1 MNPILSKD
9 ALKFLDL
16 VSPEPTEILLEM
28 ESLAKERNFPT
39 VGPRAGMAIELLT
52 VLSHAT
58 RAFEFGSG
66 FGYSAYWIARG
77 LPPSGSVVLTDRD
90 PNELDLAR
98 DFLNRAG
105 FADKAIFETGDARE
119 IFDNYSEQFDLILFD
134 HYNCDYLPDFHA
146 VKTKLRPGGVLI
158 ADNAMSGLTVSFEGL
173 LSFFDPDSE
182 DPQLNENTLGTAN
195 YLLELKKDSSF
206 KTFVIPLGDG
216 IVVSVSI

>member
-9 ALKFLDL
+9 ALEFLDL
-16 VSPEPTEILLEM
+16 VSPEPDEILLEM
-28 ESLAKERNFPT
+28 ESLAKERNFPI
-39 VGPRAGMAIELLT
+39 VGPRAGMAIELIT
-52 VLSHAT
+52 ILSRAT
-58 RAFEFGSG
+58 KAFEFGSG

-77 LPPSGSVVLTDRD
+77 LPPGGSVVLTDRD
-90 PNELDLAR
+90 STELDLAR
-98 DFLNRAG
+98 NFLDRSG
-105 FADKAIFETGDARE
+105 LADKAIFETGDARE
-119 IFDNYSEQFDLILFD
+119 IFDSYSEQFDLILFD
-134 HYNCDYLPDFHA
+134 HYNRDYLSDFRA
-146 VKTKLRPGGVLI
+146 VKNKLLPGGVLI

-182 DPQLNENTLGTAN
+182 DPSLNENTLGTAN